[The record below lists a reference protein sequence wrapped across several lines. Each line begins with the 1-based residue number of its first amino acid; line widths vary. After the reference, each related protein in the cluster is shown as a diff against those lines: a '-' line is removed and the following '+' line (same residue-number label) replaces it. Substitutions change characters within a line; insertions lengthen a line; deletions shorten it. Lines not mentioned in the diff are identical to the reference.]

1 VTEVTPT
8 RFTPLGRLITIVLI
22 AGLIALG
29 YRMMQRGKAENGASS
44 SSGSGAASGGKAGD
58 GKTPAVSEAQN
69 SVPSLP
75 AAAPYVVPENKTIA
89 IEISKYAGYAGLVAA
104 NGGLDPSENSVFFKD
119 HGFKVKLTISEAESW
134 PALNTGKIAAST
146 TTADVLA
153 VYGRQFH
160 AIVPAQ
166 IGYSRGADGLVV
178 RSDIKKINDLKGKV
192 VATAQFTEVDF
203 FLRYLAEEAGLSIN
217 MLGSLDAT
225 PSPDRVNLVYTEE
238 GFQAG
243 DLFLDDLKSGKN
255 KLAGCVIWE
264 PKLSEVI
271 DKSGG
276 TARLLAS
283 NKNLLVI
290 ADILVV
296 NEGLAKQHPEIV
308 SGLVHGL
315 LEGNRLVRDQQAS
328 QLQVVGK
335 AFGWT
340 GDEAKAELSKVH
352 LANLPENL
360 AFFSG
365 AIDAAGSFGGIYQS
379 AVLAYGNDLV
389 KDPPDPSHFIDTKSL
404 DAIQKAGTF
413 KEQKIAIAPI
423 RSSAPSATVE
433 TNPLLSKNIRFLF
446 EPNSSALDMNNP
458 SNLNSLQ
465 AIKQML
471 TVSPGST
478 VLLRGHVDN
487 ARVDEFRRMGG
498 EAYVRQQALRAMAL
512 SRDRAAEIKRLLQ
525 EKYTV
530 EAARVDVVGR
540 GWEEPIGAES
550 EQNRRVEVQWF
561 TIE

>member
-1 VTEVTPT
+1 VTETPT

-29 YRMMQRGKAENGASS
+29 VRMLQHNKGENGGGPSAA
-44 SSGSGAASGGKAGD
+44 SSGSSRDSKA
-58 GKTPAVSEAQN
+58 PVVSEAKN

-75 AAAPYVVPENKTIA
+75 PGSPYVVPEDKTIA
-89 IEISKYAGYAGLVAA
+89 VEISKYAGYAGLVAA
-104 NGGLDPSENSVFFKD
+104 NGGLDPNENSIFFKN
-119 HGFKVKLTISEAESW
+119 HGFKVKLTVSEGENWAE
-134 PALNTGKIAAST
+134 LNTGKIAAST

-178 RSDIKKINDLKGKV
+178 RSDIKKINDLKGKI

-203 FLRYLAEEAGLSIN
+203 FLRYLAQEAGLAVN

-225 PSPDRVNLVYTEE
+225 PSSDRVNVVYTEE
-238 GFQAG
+238 GFAAG
-243 DLFLDDLKSGKN
+243 DLFLNDLKSGKN
-255 KLAGCVIWE
+255 KLAGCVTWE
-264 PKLSEVI
+264 PKISEVI

-276 TARLLAS
+276 SARLLAS

-308 SGLVHGL
+308 SGLVRGL
-315 LEGNRLVRDQQAS
+315 LEGNRLVSNQPAS
-328 QLQVVGK
+328 QLAVVGK

-340 GDEAKAELSKVH
+340 PEEATAELSKVH

-379 AVLAYGNDLV
+379 AVLAYGSDLV
-389 KDPPDPSHFIDTKSL
+389 KDPPDPSHFVETKALDSL
-404 DAIQKAGTF
+404 QKSGVF
-413 KEQKIAIAPI
+413 KDQKLAIAPI
-423 RSSAPSATVE
+423 RSGAPKATLE
-433 TNPLLSKNIRFLF
+433 SNPLLSKNIQFLF
-446 EPNSSALDMNNP
+446 EPNSATLDMSNP
-458 SNLNSLQ
+458 NNLNDLQ

-487 ARVDEFRRMGG
+487 ARVEEFRRMGG
-498 EAYVRQQALRAMAL
+498 EQYVRQQALRAMAL

-525 EKYTV
+525 EKYGV
-530 EAARVDVVGR
+530 DAQRVDVVGR
-540 GWEEPIGAES
+540 GWEEPVSGQS
-550 EQNRRVEVQWF
+550 ELNRRVEVQWF

>member
-1 VTEVTPT
+1 VTDPTPT

-29 YRMMQRGKAENGASS
+29 AKMLMRDKGGEGGPSSGTASS
-44 SSGSGAASGGKAGD
+44 GKAGGGD
-58 GKTPAVSEAQN
+58 GKAPAVSEVQN
-69 SVPSLP
+69 SVPALP
-75 AAAPYVVPENKTIA
+75 AAAPYALPDNKTVA
-89 IEISKYAGYAGLVAA
+89 VEISKYAGYAGLVAA
-104 NGGLDPSENSVFFKD
+104 NGGLEPSESSTFFKD
-119 HGFKVKLTISEAESW
+119 HGFKVKLTISEGENWA
-134 PALNTGKIAAST
+134 ALNTGKIAAST

-178 RSDIKKINDLKGKV
+178 RTDIKKINDLKGKI

-203 FLRYLAEEAGLSIN
+203 FLRYLVQEAGLSVN

-225 PSPDRVNLVYTEE
+225 PSPDRVNLVYTDE
-238 GFQAG
+238 GFEAG
-243 DLFLDDLKSGKN
+243 DLFVSDLKSGKN
-255 KLAGCVIWE
+255 KLAGCVTWE
-264 PKLSEVI
+264 PKVSEVL

-276 TARLLAS
+276 TAHLLAS

-296 NEGLAKQHPEIV
+296 NEGFAKQHPEIV
-308 SGLVHGL
+308 DGLVHGL
-315 LEGNRLVRDQQAS
+315 LAGNRLVRDQQAS
-328 QLQVVGK
+328 QLPVVAK

-340 GDEAKAELSKVH
+340 PDEAKAELSKVH

-379 AVLAYGNDLV
+379 SVLAYGTDLV
-389 KDPPDPSHFIDTKSL
+389 KDPPDPTHFVNTKSL
-404 DAIQKAGTF
+404 DALQKAGTF
-413 KEQKIAIAPI
+413 KDQKVAIAPI

-433 TNPLLSKNIRFLF
+433 SNPLLSKNIRFLF
-446 EPNSSALDMNNP
+446 EPNSSTLDMNNP

-471 TVSPGST
+471 SISPGST

-487 ARVDEFRRMGG
+487 ARVEEFRRNGG
-498 EAYVRQQALRAMAL
+498 DAYVRQQALRAIAL
-512 SRDRAAEIKRLLQ
+512 SRDRAAEIKRLLL
-525 EKYTV
+525 EKYSV
-530 EAARVDVVGR
+530 DNARVDVVGR